1 MCKLHKD
8 DDFFFF
14 FFPGMINYPFEHLCN
29 LKLLVQ
35 VSGLQTCEVMV
46 LVKMIVEWPPGM
58 NY

>member
-8 DDFFFF
+8 DDF